1 MRSLLPIKRVLLSL
15 LLCGFV
21 LLPWFKAQAIVLDWD
36 SVNYSSGSFSQSFDI
51 DPNNPGNDITIT
63 ITGDTGFFAQNVND
77 TTDLTGGLSPAQQS
91 LFMNMNYD
99 TRNQLITVSVS
110 FNYANGV
117 SGVSFSIFDIDKS
130 TAGNDSGYTDK
141 IVLLG
146 RSLTGALVAP
156 SGITTSSANET
167 VGSGTNIYVRGTA
180 GATDSTGSGNATYSF
195 NSSTTITNFTFT
207 YGNDSSAPSNPGNQW
222 IALHDI
228 TFTPK
233 VPEWHPG
240 LIASAACFAL
250 VMARR
255 FFF

>member
-1 MRSLLPIKRVLLSL
+1 MKRAVKSLWLVLGL
-15 LLCGFV
+15 LICGFT
-21 LLPWFKAQAIVLDWD
+21 LMPWSARAVVLDWD
-36 SVNYSSGSFSQSFDI
+36 SINWSSGSLTQSFDI
-51 DPNNPGNDITIT
+51 DASNPGNDVTIT
-63 ITGDTGFFAQNVND
+63 ISGNTSFFAQNVND
-77 TTDLTGGLSPAQQS
+77 TTDLTGGLSPAQES

-99 TRNQLITVSVS
+99 TRSQSITVSVS

-117 SGVSFSIFDIDKS
+117 TGVGFTIFDIDKS

-146 RSLTGALVAP
+146 KSTTGTLVAP
-156 SGITTSSANET
+156 TTITTSSANET

-180 GATDSTGSGNATYSF
+180 GATDTTGSGNATYAF
-195 NSSTTITNFTFT
+195 SSTITNFTFT

-240 LIASAACFAL
+240 LIAALSCFAL
-250 VMARR
+250 VTARR